1 MKAET
6 LVIIIVFSF
15 ILVTRR
21 NAGRISEKICS
32 LTLKELKDT
41 ACNGKFVLLTTYLEV
56 FF

>member
-21 NAGRISEKICS
+21 NAGPKKKICS

-41 ACNGKFVLLTTYLEV
+41 ACNGKFVLLTAYLEV